1 MQIRNLLGK
10 LRQIVTPP
18 LFVEERDKRRAAVLY
33 FFLLLLLAA
42 SCFLITLLAQ
52 QQLFYAVK
60 ALLIAD
66 ALLLLSLI
74 LTLLGHYS
82 IPGYLV
88 PTGLLAV
95 NTYLVFNGQGIHD
108 VAVLG
113 FPMIIALG
121 GLLLGKRG
129 ALALAAGGILCL
141 GGIYWTEIAG
151 KTPNT
156 GAFTQYTNFTD
167 LFIMTLLLSLT
178 AALIYFTANT
188 LSRSLETALKSEKDS
203 RQAGEKLERYAKIL
217 ETRTEQLMTGAR
229 VSRAASSILDPDEL
243 AQQVVDMVCTTFEL
257 YYVSLFLL
265 DKKGTWAVLHAG
277 SGEAGKEML
286 KKGHRLKVGST
297 SMIGWCISRKKARIA
312 RDVGRDAVRFDNPLL
327 PLTRSELAL
336 PLISRGQIIG
346 ALGIQSKKESA
357 FSEEDI
363 ATFQAM
369 ADQLAI
375 AISNARHYAQLQKEL
390 AERKRVERKIRKLN
404 AELEQRVAERTR
416 ELHAANEHLTALGR
430 LKDEFIANV
439 SHELRTP
446 ITSIML
452 YHSMIEARPASATQY
467 VVHLKRETERLARLI
482 EDLLYISR
490 LEQGRT
496 SQVFS
501 RLDINRLAQDYIAD
515 RVPLAAQHNLSLT
528 PKLLPSAPILY
539 ADEKMVGQVLSIL
552 MTNALNYT
560 PAGGAITIETL
571 AENSAGRQWAGFSV
585 SDTGPGISPEEQR
598 RIFERFFRG
607 RVGSESKTA
616 GTGLGLAIAREI
628 VAKHNG
634 RIEVRSAGIAGQGA
648 TFSVWLPVTPP
659 PKENP

>member
-1 MQIRNLLGK
+1 MQIRDLLGK
-10 LRQIVTPP
+10 LQQIVTPP
-18 LFVEERDKRRAAVLY
+18 LFVEEQDKRRAATLY
-33 FFLLLLLAA
+33 FLLLLLLTA
-42 SCFLITLLAQ
+42 SCVLLALMAH
-52 QQLFYAVK
+52 QQLFYVVQ
-60 ALLIAD
+60 ALLVAD

-82 IPGYLV
+82 IPSYLV
-88 PTGLLAV
+88 PAGLLGI

-108 VAVLG
+108 IAMLG
-113 FPMIIALG
+113 FPMIIALS

-129 ALALAAGGILCL
+129 SLAFAVASILCL
-141 GGIYWTEIAG
+141 CGIYWAEING

-156 GAFTQYTNFTD
+156 VDFTQYTNFAD
-167 LFIMTLLLSLT
+167 LFIMVLLLGLT
-178 AALIYFTANT
+178 TALIYFTTNN
-188 LSRSLETALKSEKDS
+188 LSRSLETALKSEKDF
-203 RQAGEKLERYAKIL
+203 RQSGEKLERYAKIL
-217 ETRTEQLMTGAR
+217 ETRTGQLMTGAR

-257 YYVSLFLL
+257 YYVSLFLM

-277 SGEAGKEML
+277 SGEVGKEML
-286 KKGHRLKVGST
+286 RKGHRLKVGST
-297 SMIGWCISRKKARIA
+297 SMIGWCIAKKKARIA

-336 PLISRGQIIG
+336 PLITRGQIIG
-346 ALGIQSKKESA
+346 ALGIQSDKESA

-363 ATFQAM
+363 TTLQAM

-390 AERKRVERKIRKLN
+390 TERKRVDRQIRKLN
-404 AELEQRVAERTR
+404 VELEQRVAERTR

-496 SQVFS
+496 SLVFD

-515 RVPLAAQHNLSLT
+515 RLPLARQHQLSLT
-528 PKLLPSAPILY
+528 SKPFPSAIIAY
-539 ADEKMVGQVLSIL
+539 ADVKMIGQVLSIL

-560 PAGGAITIETL
+560 PAGGTITIETL
-571 AENSAGRQWAGFSV
+571 MRNNQGRQWAGFSV

-607 RVGSESKTA
+607 RAGSESKTA
-616 GTGLGLAIAREI
+616 GTGLGLAIASEI

-634 RIEVRSAGIAGQGA
+634 RIEVRSAGIAGQGT

-659 PKENP
+659 KENP

>member
-1 MQIRNLLGK
+1 MQIRDLLGK

-18 LFVEERDKRRAAVLY
+18 LFVEEQDKRRAAALY
-33 FFLLLLLAA
+33 FLLLLLLVA
-42 SCFLITLLAQ
+42 SCVLLALVIH
-52 QQLFYAVK
+52 QQLLYVVK
-60 ALLIAD
+60 ALLVAD
-66 ALLLLSLI
+66 ALLLFSLI

-82 IPGYLV
+82 IPSHLV
-88 PTGLLAV
+88 PAGLLGINA
-95 NTYLVFNGQGIHD
+95 YLVFNGQGIHD
-108 VAVLG
+108 IAMLG

-129 ALALAAGGILCL
+129 SLAFAVASILCL
-141 GGIYWTEIAG
+141 CGISWAEING

-156 GAFTQYTNFTD
+156 GGFTQYTDFAD
-167 LFIMTLLLSLT
+167 LFVMALLLGLT

-188 LSRSLETALKSEKDS
+188 LSHSLETALKSAKDS
-203 RQAGEKLERYAKIL
+203 RQSGEKLERYAKIL
-217 ETRTEQLMTGAR
+217 ETRTGQLMTGAR

-257 YYVSLFLL
+257 YYVSLFLM
-265 DKKGTWAVLHAG
+265 DHKGTWAVLHAG

-286 KKGHRLKVGST
+286 RKGHRLKVGST
-297 SMIGWCISRKKARIA
+297 SMIGWCIANRKARIA

-346 ALGIQSKKESA
+346 ALGIQSEKESA

-390 AERKRVERKIRKLN
+390 AERKRVEREIRKLN

-452 YHSMIEARPASATQY
+452 YHSMIETRPEAAPQY
-467 VVHLKRETERLARLI
+467 IIHLRRETERLARLI

-496 SQVFS
+496 SLVFD

-515 RVPLAAQHNLSLT
+515 RIPLAQQHALSLIQ
-528 PKLLPSAPILY
+528 KLLPSSPIIY
-539 ADEKMVGQVLSIL
+539 ADDKMIGQVLSIL
-552 MTNALNYT
+552 LTNALNYT
-560 PAGGAITIETL
+560 PAGGTITIETL
-571 AENSAGRQWAGFSV
+571 AENNQGRQWAGFSV
-585 SDTGPGISPEEQR
+585 SDTGPGISPEEQK

-607 RVGSESKTA
+607 NAGRESKTA

-628 VAKHNG
+628 VAKHSG
-634 RIEVRSAGIAGQGA
+634 RIEVHSAGIPGQGA
-648 TFSVWLPVTPP
+648 TFAVWLPITPP
-659 PKENP
+659 QEKT